1 MPAQAMERN
10 DYLKIPE
17 AHIEVL
23 ELAAHGCSSEHIAR
37 VVGLSPA
44 AVATIVNSRLS
55 QPALNQLRARAI
67 DSVAAIQEKF
77 MDHAEDAI
85 ATVYEVMTKAKD
97 MGTRFKAAQFTL
109 GVVGVS
115 PVHKTETRSYS
126 AQITGNVLDVVQLRL
141 AQATKDDA
149 LRSIYTVNPEP
160 VTPAQLMEGVNDVKQ
175 PQADPNEPCD
185 LPVSEQDALRILEE
199 YAHDQMELSFPP
211 AQPTLKV
218 VPR

>member
-1 MPAQAMERN
+1 MPAQAIERN

-37 VVGLSPA
+37 AVGLSPA
-44 AVATIVNSRLS
+44 AVSTIINSRLS

-77 MDHAEDAI
+77 MEHAEDAI
-85 ATVYEVMTKAKD
+85 STVHEVMLKAKD
-97 MGTRFKAAQFTL
+97 MGTRLKAAQFSL

-115 PVHKTETRSYS
+115 PIHKTETRNYS

-149 LRSIYTVNPEP
+149 LRSIYPVNPEP
-160 VTPAQLMEGVNDVKQ
+160 VTPAQLMEGVDDIRQ
-175 PQADPNEPCD
+175 PEPNPSEPCD

-211 AQPTLKV
+211 VQPSLTI
-218 VPR
+218 VPK